1 MQAAFPL
8 RTQTVIGLRKR
19 SSIKNSS
26 TKAQFLLFKW
36 CYIGLLRA
44 QPSSWPALQ
53 GGTGM
58 AMLFYYAHGGNGRT
72 ALGTFM
78 LQSGW
83 TVDMNWTEDGSLS
96 HMQRSSVWS
105 AFSLLLWQISMS
117 PLIPWTFMTVKTVKT
132 CLASETFLQ
141 VSSPL
146 LRNKLHS
153 SGHTPVKSH
162 QHPPMLVF
170 FSGTSFCLCNFS
182 TEQGLSLNMKTT
194 IFSDSVFNWYLS
206 PPSCC
211 HC

>member
-1 MQAAFPL
+1 MFATTHTCQRNTASVLSMMQAAFPL

-78 LQSGW
+78 LQSGVW
-83 TVDMNWTEDGSLS
+83 YT
-96 HMQRSSVWS
+96 RSCLTWKCEELPGRLRSCFQS
-105 AFSLLLWQISMS
+105 RFSDLVLEIWADS
-117 PLIPWTFMTVKTVKT
+117 
-132 CLASETFLQ
+132 
-141 VSSPL
+141 
-146 LRNKLHS
+146 
-153 SGHTPVKSH
+153 VKSMCWH
-162 QHPPMLVF
+162 FLEF
-170 FSGTSFCLCNFS
+170 CRYESWLSCYSFIWIKLCF
-182 TEQGLSLNMKTT
+182 L
-194 IFSDSVFNWYLS
+194 
-206 PPSCC
+206 
-211 HC
+211 